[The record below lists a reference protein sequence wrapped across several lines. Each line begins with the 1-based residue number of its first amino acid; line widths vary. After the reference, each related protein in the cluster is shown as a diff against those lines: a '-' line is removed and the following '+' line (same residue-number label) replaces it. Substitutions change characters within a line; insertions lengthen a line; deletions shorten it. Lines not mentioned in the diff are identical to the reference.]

1 MAKRWIFVFW
11 AAAAAMAASAV
22 SAGTLTGT
30 AGYRERIALP
40 PEAVLEVR
48 LEDVSRADAPSRT
61 LAMKQYALSG
71 VPMDFTLEYDDALI
85 RDALSYVLRATISMN
100 DRLLF
105 TTDTAHPVLTRGAG
119 SHVDIT
125 LVKVP
130 SPAPTAGFAGTAWQV
145 VELDGMSIATEKVPE
160 LRFDDEGHFAAYA
173 GCNRFRGG
181 VEVGD
186 GTIRFSQNAAATLM
200 ACATPYDVAERRYVD
215 ALMRAQGFTVVS
227 DMLELTDG
235 AGSVLMRLRPLR

>member
-1 MAKRWIFVFW
+1 MANHWIFGFC
-11 AAAAAMAASAV
+11 AAVAAVAGAAV

-30 AGYRERIALP
+30 AAYRERIALP

-85 RDALSYVLRATISMN
+85 RDGLSYVLRATISMN

-130 SPAPTAGFAGTAWQV
+130 APEPTAGFAGTAWQV
-145 VELDGMSIATEKVPE
+145 VELGGMSIATVKVPE

-186 GTIRFSQNAAATLM
+186 GTISFSQNAAATLM
-200 ACATPYDVAERRYVD
+200 ACVPPYDVAERRYVD
-215 ALMRAQGFTVVS
+215 ALMQARGFTMGS
-227 DMLELTDG
+227 DVLELTDE